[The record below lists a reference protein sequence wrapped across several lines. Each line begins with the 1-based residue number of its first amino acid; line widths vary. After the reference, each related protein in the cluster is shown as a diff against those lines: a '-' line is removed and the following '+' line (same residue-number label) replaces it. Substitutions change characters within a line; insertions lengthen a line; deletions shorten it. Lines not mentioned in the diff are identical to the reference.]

1 MMRLPYFQYHAPRS
15 VREAADLLAA
25 SPDTTMLVAGGTDL
39 LPNMKRRQ
47 QVPTT
52 LVGLRQIA
60 ELKAITNADGLTIG
74 AGTTLADLVRDPRV
88 HDAYRGLW
96 QAASQVATPQLRNMG
111 TIGGTSALTRAATTT
126 TRTTSGARRSTSA

>member
-1 MMRLPYFQYHAPRS
+1 MMRLPYFEYRAPRT

-25 SPDTTMLVAGGTDL
+25 SPATTMLVAGGTDL

-47 QVPTT
+47 QVPAT

-60 ELKAITNADGLTIG
+60 ELKDVRNGDPSTTLRVAPSLSRGDGLTIG

-88 HDAYRGLW
+88 HDGYPGL
-96 QAASQVATPQLRNMG
+96 
-111 TIGGTSALTRAATTT
+111 
-126 TRTTSGARRSTSA
+126 

>member
-1 MMRLPYFQYHAPRS
+1 MMRLPYFEYRAPRT
-15 VREAADLLAA
+15 VGEGADLLAA
-25 SPDTTMLVAGGTDL
+25 SPENTMLVAGGTDL

-60 ELKAITNADGLTIG
+60 ELHGITNGDGMTIG

-88 HDAYRGLW
+88 HEGYRGLW
-96 QAASQVATPQLRNMG
+96 QAAATP
-111 TIGGTSALTRAATTT
+111 AAITM